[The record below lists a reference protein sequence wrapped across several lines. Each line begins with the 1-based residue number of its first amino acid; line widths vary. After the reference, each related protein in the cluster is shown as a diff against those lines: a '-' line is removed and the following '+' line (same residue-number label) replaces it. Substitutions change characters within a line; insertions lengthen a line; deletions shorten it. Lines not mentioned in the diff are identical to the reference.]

1 MSGKKCS
8 LFNVKNK
15 NCPYSFRW
23 AQKDVGTIDLQVTY
37 DADDITAVRKAN
49 APLVQNNCKI

>member
-1 MSGKKCS
+1 MS

-37 DADDITAVRKAN
+37 DTDDITAVRKAN
-49 APLVQNNCKI
+49 APLVQNNRKI